1 MTFVIGMVIVFG
13 CLLGGF
19 AAMGGHIGVLWQPF
33 EYIII
38 LGSAIGTFFVA
49 NPMKVVKDTF
59 KGITEAIKE
68 ASPKP
73 RDYLDTLAILYA
85 LMRELRTKTRTEM
98 EVHVDNPGESEIF
111 KAFPKILADKDL
123 TNFICD
129 YCRLIIIGNAR
140 THEIEALMDE
150 EIQTIQR
157 DKLKVYLALSAIA
170 DGLPAL
176 GIVAAVLGVIK
187 AMGALDQP
195 PEVLGHLIGAALVGT
210 FAGILFSYGI
220 FGPLAT
226 KVKSGAREEG
236 AALCDHQ
243 ADAACLHERRHA
255 AGRPRTWTQDHF
267 GIRAAHHLRGR
278 TGDDELRLRR
288 QQGGLT
294 WEHRSTPAI
303 SSPHRVRRSQAC
315 RACRSSLL
323 PLPRLVPR
331 ASPASMPRR
340 GGLRPR
346 ASPKSP
352 RRLRMPKDAS
362 CASSR
367 NVAR

>member
-19 AAMGGHIGVLWQPF
+19 AAMGGHIGVLWQPW
-33 EYIII
+33 EYVII

-49 NPMKVVKDTF
+49 NPLKVVKDSF
-59 KGITEAIKE
+59 KGVMEAVKE
-68 ASPKP
+68 ATPKP

-98 EVHVDNPGESEIF
+98 EVHVDNPAESEIF

-129 YCRLIIIGNAR
+129 YCRLIIMGNAR

-157 DKLKVYLALSAIA
+157 DKLKVYFALSAIA
-170 DGLPAL
+170 DALPAL

-226 KVKSGAREEG
+226 KVKTVREKKVRLYTIIKQTLLAFMNGAMPQVALEHGRKTISAYERPTISEVEQETMNAG
-236 AALCDHQ
+236 GGDAKAA
-243 ADAACLHERRHA
+243 
-255 AGRPRTWTQDHF
+255 
-267 GIRAAHHLRGR
+267 
-278 TGDDELRLRR
+278 
-288 QQGGLT
+288 
-294 WEHRSTPAI
+294 
-303 SSPHRVRRSQAC
+303 
-315 RACRSSLL
+315 
-323 PLPRLVPR
+323 
-331 ASPASMPRR
+331 
-340 GGLRPR
+340 
-346 ASPKSP
+346 
-352 RRLRMPKDAS
+352 
-362 CASSR
+362 
-367 NVAR
+367 